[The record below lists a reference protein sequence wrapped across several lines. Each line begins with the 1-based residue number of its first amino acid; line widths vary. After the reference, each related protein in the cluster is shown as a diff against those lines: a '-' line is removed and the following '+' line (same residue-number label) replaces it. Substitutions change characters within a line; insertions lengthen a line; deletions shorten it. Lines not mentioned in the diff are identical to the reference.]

1 MCAQGHLTRLAN
13 VFVGFD
19 ATVNPVLSVK
29 ETLQNKMAEISMLDS
44 HTAEKIE
51 AATKVMDDLKLP
63 MEEREVWLE
72 AF

>member
-44 HTAEKIE
+44 DTAEKIE